1 MMAVLSENNLHV
13 ADAVQLLR
21 DWWAKDA
28 NGGMNVKELMSKI
41 RVGQTL
47 GGHTSNLSQ
56 EMYFAVG
63 VVKVWVL
70 LREQHRP
77 EW

>member
-1 MMAVLSENNLHV
+1 MIAVLSENDLHV

-28 NGGMNVKELMSKI
+28 NRGMNVKELMSKI

-47 GGHTSNLSQ
+47 GGHTIILSQ
-56 EMYFAVG
+56 EMCFAVG
-63 VVKVWVL
+63 LVNVWVL